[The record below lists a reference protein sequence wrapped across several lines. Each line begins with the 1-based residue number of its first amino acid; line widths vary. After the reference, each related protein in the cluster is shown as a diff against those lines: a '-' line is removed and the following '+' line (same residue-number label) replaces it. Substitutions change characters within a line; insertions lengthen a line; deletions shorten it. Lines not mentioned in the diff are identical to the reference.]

1 MAILRFALLALVVA
15 AAAACYKPNIMN
27 GGLGCS
33 DAGTC
38 PEGFVCSPIDNHCYK
53 PDAGPSCPANMAHVT
68 PLCSDPPASGSV
80 CNPACQTGCACGRCT
95 VVGTVTA
102 CTVVG
107 PKTEGSLC
115 NPAADDC
122 ASGLGCV
129 RELCGTNVARCR
141 KFCRLK
147 PDCSGHE
154 FCSDIFGP
162 AYVCQAPAVPTCNP
176 LDGSGCPDPVLTC
189 YVNGPDTIC
198 SCTGTG
204 QEGADCT
211 STGRCAP
218 GFTCLTTMAG
228 TNCFKVC
235 DSNSPQCT
243 ATNPACHPQFGASLQ
258 FGFCGQP

>member
-147 PDCSGHE
+147 PDCSGNE

-162 AYVCQAPAVPTCNP
+162 AYVCQAPAD
-176 LDGSGCPDPVLTC
+176 LQLYGDGARGGRLHQHRSVRAGLHLPHDHGGDQLLQGLRLEQPPVHGHEPGMPPAVRSEPAVRLLRSA
-189 YVNGPDTIC
+189 VRPP
-198 SCTGTG
+198 
-204 QEGADCT
+204 A
-211 STGRCAP
+211 GRRQV
-218 GFTCLTTMAG
+218 G
-228 TNCFKVC
+228 
-235 DSNSPQCT
+235 
-243 ATNPACHPQFGASLQ
+243 
-258 FGFCGQP
+258 